1 MKHYHIVITDDNDTN
16 PVLLEQSQSLRL
28 LLNHLNT
35 AGSGV
40 DKLIGSMLLT
50 LGIPASLNGYPYLCE
65 AVRLVMES
73 SDFMKPITRKLYP
86 AIAAEFGTSPGR
98 AERCIRHAIKVAWQR
113 GKVERL
119 NALLGFHIVSQED
132 QPSNSELIALLAES
146 LQQERDLFMDLTCSQ
161 AKRHDV
167 KGY

>member
-28 LLNHLNT
+28 LLNHLKT

-50 LGIPASLNGYPYLCE
+50 LGIPASLNGYLYLCE

-119 NALLGFHIVSQED
+119 NALLGFVVLFIFNFFGEFIGISI
-132 QPSNSELIALLAES
+132 PINLISS
-146 LQQERDLFMDLTCSQ
+146 LITGFFGVPGVVFLILYQILF
-161 AKRHDV
+161 
-167 KGY
+167 